1 MFGPESGKNGWN
13 GLAFVYDKVRIGID
27 ESRTSR
33 CDRFLDIFASEGCR
47 MVEMSCAEHDWHAAG
62 SQFITHTTGR
72 FLEKLELERTPIDT
86 KGYETLL
93 SLVENTAGD
102 SFDLYYGLF
111 LYNINAMEQIERF
124 DRAFESV
131 KKQLFDPPPRNPLHV
146 TKIALFSPHAT
157 PVSFRHSP
165 FIPLI
170 TPFPSRS
177 HTTAP
182 TIAGAILGLI
192 FFLPLIILSS
202 PVWVPAGTL
211 VFIVTAGFLSVC
223 GFGVAL
229 VAALSWMYRYFRGLH
244 PPGSDR
250 VDYARTRIYDTA
262 SHVKDYARDY
272 RGYLQSKVKDAAPEV
287 SAGARID
294 TMILQFEYRKAG
306 IINVELHICFSTKQT
321 KLNTDEFYCKNGKS
335 LESMNMDE
343 FLSSIWNSDDNN
355 QVNPPLST
363 LDEAGKGKSVVA
375 TKSTTISQPL
385 SVPLPICKKTVDE
398 IWSQIHKS

>member
-131 KKQLFDPPPRNPLHV
+131 KKQLFDRLHGFYRQQTQWRPTKKDNEILGCVSKSKGNHKNHKRKAPPRNPLHV

-272 RGYLQSKVKDAAPEV
+272 RGYLQSKVKDAAP
-287 SAGARID
+287 GA
-294 TMILQFEYRKAG
+294 
-306 IINVELHICFSTKQT
+306 
-321 KLNTDEFYCKNGKS
+321 
-335 LESMNMDE
+335 
-343 FLSSIWNSDDNN
+343 
-355 QVNPPLST
+355 
-363 LDEAGKGKSVVA
+363 
-375 TKSTTISQPL
+375 
-385 SVPLPICKKTVDE
+385 
-398 IWSQIHKS
+398 